1 VARQLPRNGLEGL
14 AYRRPGRAVQ
24 DVDDSDYD
32 ARTAV
37 LPFDWPWNINETIWP
52 CRRCGPWRA
61 ELFLVGPDGAVWVRE
76 WHAVDCPAWVE
87 IELGEQ

>member
-1 VARQLPRNGLEGL
+1 MAQLPREDLEGVSRGQRGST
-14 AYRRPGRAVQ
+14 AQ
-24 DVDDSDYD
+24 DAETELEIHLD
-32 ARTAV
+32 TTV

-52 CRRCGPWRA
+52 CRRCAPWRA